1 MQSKRGDLMKDV
13 EIEFREFYE
22 KTFGKKLE
30 EGSEGIPLYAFK
42 IFCGGYD
49 RGMKDCLEIIENERK
64 K

>member
-1 MQSKRGDLMKDV
+1 MKDV

-22 KTFGKKLE
+22 TTFGKKLE
-30 EGSEGIPLYAFK
+30 EGLEGIPLYAFK